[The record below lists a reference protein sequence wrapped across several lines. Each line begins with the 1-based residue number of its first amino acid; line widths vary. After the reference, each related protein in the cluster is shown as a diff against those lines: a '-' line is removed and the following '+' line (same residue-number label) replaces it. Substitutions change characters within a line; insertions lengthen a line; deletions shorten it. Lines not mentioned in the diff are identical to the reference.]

1 MDLLPAIIIGI
12 LITLP
17 TGFAIVFCSYGN
29 AADRRE
35 IYRLTQELKRKE
47 SSASSEANSMAI
59 LYNAH
64 QAEIADLNARHEAE
78 LERLGRANAT
88 EFTRG
93 VEWERQ
99 RPEREAKREA
109 QIARWEKKRQA
120 ELAQLAAEWS

>member
-1 MDLLPAIIIGI
+1 M
-12 LITLP
+12 
-17 TGFAIVFCSYGN
+17 S
-29 AADRRE
+29 DRIRNSHLQLGQRRQQRE
-35 IYRLTQELKRKE
+35 IYRLTKE
-47 SSASSEANSMAI
+47 VERLEQRNRTDVDCTMTIYA
-59 LYNAH
+59 AH
-64 QAEIADLNARHEAE
+64 KAEIADLNARHEAE

-88 EFTRG
+88 EFARG